1 MGVGIKSFWLKAIF
15 YTSYVRKATRQKMH
29 TIPVWRILPTSSLL
43 VRYTPLSEVML
54 VKSLFRCPSNR
65 WRSRDLE
72 NKIPR
77 SSEVYMV
84 PKKVSEIKR
93 KGEKSTNVSHKIT
106 THFNFS
112 YVKS

>member
-15 YTSYVRKATRQKMH
+15 YRSHVRKATRQKMH

-93 KGEKSTNVSHKIT
+93 KARMYLAKLQHILTSPM
-106 THFNFS
+106 
-112 YVKS
+112 